1 MALDILSNQPTT
13 LPPHLADPA
22 TVDLDAEHLDH
33 FLFNTSNLY
42 MVGSPVGFF
51 LLLKQSQL
59 LPRIDYS
66 SSRSAEDDPISNT
79 LSVCGERGQ
88 YGCIAVDNVYNII
101 NPYDPV
107 AYRLNA
113 AVDAAYATTLKQAVI
128 PSATP
133 GWFGVGTKSGSLWG
147 GGSLSTGKGRTPTLP
162 RLPSNVEMEIHN
174 FSREEIAEKRMA
186 LLNDNGQLDFFLRY
200 GGGAFE
206 IQYITMLGAHSS
218 YWLLK
223 DFVRMIVTE
232 TGREKGREGTFL
244 GLRAVKKK
252 GQQR

>member
-13 LPPHLADPA
+13 LPQHLADP
-22 TVDLDAEHLDH
+22 TSLDLDAEQLGH
-33 FLFNTSNLY
+33 FLFETTNLY
-42 MVGSPVGFF
+42 NVGSPAGFF

-59 LPRIDYS
+59 LPRIDS
-66 SSRSAEDDPISNT
+66 SSATATDDPISNT
-79 LSVCGERGQ
+79 LTVCGERGQ
-88 YGCIAVDNVYNII
+88 YGCAAVDNIYNII

-107 AYRLNA
+107 AYRMNA
-113 AVDAAYATTLKQAVI
+113 AVDATYSATLKQAFI

-133 GWFGVGTKSGSLWG
+133 GWFGVGTKSAAWSGASKPAG
-147 GGSLSTGKGRTPTLP
+147 NQMPTLP

-186 LLNDNGQLDFFLRY
+186 LLNDNGQIDFFLRY
-200 GGGAFE
+200 GGGTFD

-244 GLRAVKKK
+244 GLRAEKKK
-252 GQQR
+252 AVQS

>member
-1 MALDILSNQPTT
+1 MAMDVLSNQPTT
-13 LPPHLADPA
+13 LPEHLSDP
-22 TVDLDAEHLDH
+22 TTIDLDTEQLDH
-33 FLFNTSNLY
+33 FLFNTSNLHV
-42 MVGSPVGFF
+42 VGSPTGFF

-59 LPRIDYS
+59 LPRIDHP
-66 SSRSAEDDPISNT
+66 AVKAMDDPIANT

-88 YGCIAVDNVYNII
+88 YGCLAVDNIYNII

-107 AYRLNA
+107 SYRMNA
-113 AVDAAYATTLKQAVI
+113 AVDAAYAASLKQAVI

-133 GWFGVGTKSGSLWG
+133 GWFGVGTKSASIWG
-147 GGSLSTGKGRTPTLP
+147 GSSLSRGSRQMPTLP
-162 RLPSNVEMEIHN
+162 RLPSNVEMEVHN
-174 FSREEIAEKRMA
+174 FTREEIAEKRMA
-186 LLNDNGQLDFFLRY
+186 LLNDNGQVDFFLRY

-206 IQYITMLGAHSS
+206 IQYITMLSAHSS

-252 GQQR
+252 QQQV